1 MTQLTHELS
10 GAPESLLR
18 STASNG
24 GSEAVKVIV
33 RCRPLSEQET
43 QNGHEKI
50 VSMDTTRGVIEVK
63 NPKDSSC
70 PPKSF
75 TFDAI
80 YDENSKQIDLYYESF
95 RELVE
100 SVLTGFNGTI
110 FAYGQT
116 GTGKTFTMEGIRD
129 DQDLRGVIPNAID
142 HIFRHISQSTNQQY
156 LVRASYLEIYQEEI
170 RDLLSKNG
178 NNKMELKEKP
188 DVGVYVK
195 DLTSFVT
202 KSVEEILQVM
212 QLGNSHRST
221 GKTNMNEHS
230 SRSHAIF
237 MITIECSQPD
247 VTGKDH
253 IRVGRL
259 NLVDL
264 AGSERQS
271 KTGAQGERF
280 KEATKINLSL
290 SALGNVISALVDGK
304 SSHIPYRD
312 SKLTRLLQDSLGGNS
327 KTVMVANI
335 GPASYNFEETL
346 STLRYANRAK
356 NIKNK
361 PRINEDPKDA
371 LLRQF
376 QDEIAK
382 LKLMLDE
389 RSSSAN
395 RKRRKQNGINENEH
409 IEGNEE
415 MDAEEFLREQ
425 QRKLDE
431 ERLALQQNAGMREEE
446 KQKLLG
452 SLEERQQQLR
462 HERDAQAKVAE
473 KIKSMQSKLLSGS
486 RNLLDQT
493 KEQQKLL
500 QARMIE
506 LAEQK
511 RKEREILQQ
520 LEAQEDNTAE
530 IHQTFASLQQE
541 VEVKTKKLQKLF
553 SKLQQIRLDIQ
564 DNAEAYS
571 KERQQLEQS
580 IGEMN
585 KELKLKWLI
594 VENFIPV
601 SIVEKLRERA
611 VFDEN
616 DGNWRIIKPG
626 ERPGSREMLEK
637 IEPKTM
643 IDSGLG
649 PGISEVSTS
658 IEESVKLTPI
668 KRPVSMIGLRRPA
681 TNFERDAIMHL
692 RQRVRS
698 ARKNHAPS
706 PFFSNIQL
714 ESHSLDKA
722 FVPDSVIRFC
732 GENVITFGSLEAFP
746 TKVKEYLDDAL
757 SPDRLN
763 SATSRDSENNKSGQS
778 VVIEVT
784 KIPAPNRSTSN
795 LRQNNNNIIEKRE
808 TFLQNTNS
816 KAAADDNAAI
826 EMVPLYCQT
835 LDEEKKSHI
844 GSQSS
849 SPELFT
855 ISSSSSSND
864 QGLGDEIP
872 DDSDCFESSLNEL
885 EAAINRR
892 FSFYENIPNMDCSL
906 NFSPTTLN
914 ENENE
919 NNKGIKWRQ
928 NIFPTGKPPIY
939 TPLKKTKIPKP
950 TLMSSSISVANT
962 RDFKTTPDAK
972 KSCRTSTSGQSFDLS
987 QSYHGSTNASNHSW
1001 QLPRFSLTAAQGS
1014 AEQLAERILT
1024 PKEEC
1029 TQLLRRCK
1037 EDWRRPMA
1045 SPTTYFPERSVIMPI
1060 KRHVP
1065 IPRIL
1070 TPFSHDNDLPP
1081 QQEIS
1086 QTIQNCLSKIM
1097 KAGETLKNIEND
1109 ILMPQRPFTKLK
1121 EKPKLERN
1129 PDADKYKNPFGGR
1142 IQPVERQ
1149 LAIFRNARTQCIC
1162 CRFESVLHRLQQ
1174 RIHLRRRKP
1183 VTVRITKRYVVIRDR
1198 CHCLANNKDADL
1210 DSISTT
1216 LPSKPPL
1223 FVNEP
1228 PFAYIIWLAALSCII
1243 RVLLFIFYHE

>member
-1 MTQLTHELS
+1 MTQLTQELS
-10 GAPESLLR
+10 AAPESLLR

-24 GSEAVKVIV
+24 GAETVKVIV
-33 RCRPLSEQET
+33 RCRPLSEQEVK
-43 QNGHEKI
+43 NGHDKI

-63 NPKDSSC
+63 NPKDPSC

-95 RELVE
+95 REIVE

-129 DQDLRGVIPNAID
+129 DPDLRGVIPNAID

-170 RDLLSKNG
+170 RDLLDKKG
-178 NNKMELKEKP
+178 NNKLELKENP
-188 DVGVYVK
+188 DFGIYVK
-195 DLTSFVT
+195 DLTSYAT
-202 KSVEEILQVM
+202 KSVDDILQIM
-212 QLGNSHRST
+212 QAGNSHRST

-237 MITIECSQPD
+237 MITVECSQPD
-247 VTGKDH
+247 VTGKEH
-253 IRVGRL
+253 IRVGHL

-371 LLRQF
+371 MLRLYL
-376 QDEIAK
+376 ETISN
-382 LKLMLDE
+382 LKSKLDE

-395 RKRRKQNGINENEH
+395 RKRRKQDGINENEN
-409 IEGNEE
+409 IEESEE
-415 MDAEEFLREQ
+415 MNAEEFLREQ

-431 ERLALQQNAGMREEE
+431 DRLALEQNAGMREEE
-446 KQKLLG
+446 KQKLLK
-452 SLEERQQQLR
+452 SLEERQNQIAD
-462 HERDAQAKVAE
+462 ERDAQKRVADR
-473 KIKSMQSKLLSGS
+473 IKSMQSKLLSGS

-500 QARMIE
+500 QARRIE

-511 RKEREILQQ
+511 RREREILQQ

-553 SKLQQIRLDIQ
+553 SKLQQIRLEIQ

-658 IEESVKLTPI
+658 IEEPVKLTPI

-698 ARKNHAPS
+698 ARKNHALS

-746 TKVKEYLDDAL
+746 TKVKENPDEII
-757 SPDRLN
+757 SSDRLN
-763 SATSRDSENNKSGQS
+763 SEASKDSDNNKLSQN

-784 KIPAPNRSTSN
+784 KIPAPNRSSTN
-795 LRQNNNNIIEKRE
+795 LRQ

-816 KAAADDNAAI
+816 QAAVDDAAAI

-835 LDEEKKSHI
+835 FCEEKKNHI
-844 GSQSS
+844 GSQAS

-872 DDSDCFESSLNEL
+872 DDSDCFENSVNEL
-885 EAAINRR
+885 ETAINKR
-892 FSFYENIPNMDCSL
+892 FSFYENIPNMDSSL
-906 NFSPTTLN
+906 NFSPTTF
-914 ENENE
+914 NE

-939 TPLKKTKIPKP
+939 TPMKKTKIPKL
-950 TLMSSSISVANT
+950 TSMSSSISEANT
-962 RDFKTTPDAK
+962 RAFNTQPDAK
-972 KSCRTSTSGQSFDLS
+972 NICRTLTSGGQSFNLS
-987 QSYHGSTNASNHSW
+987 QSYHGSTNASNHQW
-1001 QLPRFSLTAAQGS
+1001 QLPRFSLTTQGS

-1029 TQLLRRCK
+1029 SKLLRRCK
-1037 EDWRRPMA
+1037 EDWRRPLA
-1045 SPTTYFPERSVIMPI
+1045 STTSYFPERSVIMPI
-1060 KRHVP
+1060 KRHFP
-1065 IPRIL
+1065 IPEIL
-1070 TPFSHDNDLPP
+1070 TSFSHDCDYLPP

-1097 KAGETLKNIEND
+1097 KAGETLKNIEDD
-1109 ILMPQRPFTKLK
+1109 ILLPPRPFTKLK

-1129 PDADKYKNPFGGR
+1129 PDADKYKNPFGGK
-1142 IQPVERQ
+1142 IQPIERQ
-1149 LAIFRNARTQCIC
+1149 LALFRNPRTHCIC
-1162 CRFESVLHRLQQ
+1162 CRCERALHRLQQ
-1174 RIHLRRRKP
+1174 RIYRHRKP

-1198 CHCLANNKDADL
+1198 CHCFANKDTDL
-1210 DSISTT
+1210 NGIST
-1216 LPSKPPL
+1216 LNSKPSL